1 MLLTKQ
7 EFFPL
12 FWVDNENSLEM
23 IFVLSCVE
31 SVLSC
36 LEGNTSKLSQRL
48 RISCIDAL
56 LVSDP
61 SMLSSFVLSSGK
73 RLVFALPPPSSLL
86 FLQQDKKGE
95 KEDHFPFQSTFC
107 HTENKLMPR

>member
-1 MLLTKQ
+1 MLTKQ

-12 FWVDNENSLEM
+12 FWVDNENSLDDFRTTLLCGKCAQLLGKA
-23 IFVLSCVE
+23 IRLSFHNAYGYLVLM
-31 SVLSC
+31 
-36 LEGNTSKLSQRL
+36 R
-48 RISCIDAL
+48 A
-56 LVSDP
+56 DP

>member
-1 MLLTKQ
+1 MLTKQ

-12 FWVDNENSLEM
+12 FGVDNENSLDD
-23 IFVLSCVE
+23 FRTLSYVE

-48 RISCIDAL
+48 RISCIDARA
-56 LVSDP
+56 DP

>member
-1 MLLTKQ
+1 MLTKQ

-12 FWVDNENSLEM
+12 FWVDNENSLDDFRTLM
-23 IFVLSCVE
+23 WKVCSAAWKAIRLSFHNAYGYLVLM
-31 SVLSC
+31 
-36 LEGNTSKLSQRL
+36 R
-48 RISCIDAL
+48 RA
-56 LVSDP
+56 DP